1 VTGNEKHHPRVYY
14 RHMTSEQIAGGNA
27 TASTPHLHKNWPYR
41 RSTAMRYGAAV
52 LAVLAA
58 FALRYLIYDGPPN
71 RLVFTFFVPA
81 AIVAV
86 WYGGLGPGILATVL
100 GLLLGDYFF
109 MMSRKALWPLGNRE
123 SMAVGVYAL
132 TTLVC
137 VILCERLH
145 RRIRQFERA
154 LDDERHQ
161 RQAKLCPEAQE
172 FAAYLSRYY
181 AQPNHHQ
188 YDYPSWPFR
197 RSLVTRYGMAISVVV
212 VAFAMRYWLFAQDAR
227 FPFLFFVPA
236 AIVAVWYGGML
247 PGLLAAAAGL
257 MLGDYFFL
265 SDHEALGAVRE
276 SERLQIGLF
285 AVTTTL
291 CVMLLEN
298 LHERIRRLEHAFDR
312 ARHHHVQTDTAASGA
327 TQHPSTA
334 H

>member
-1 VTGNEKHHPRVYY
+1 MSSQHQAH
-14 RHMTSEQIAGGNA
+14 A
-27 TASTPHLHKNWPYR
+27 TASVPHQLWPYR
-41 RSTAMRYGAAV
+41 RSPALRYGVAV

-58 FALRYLIYDGPPN
+58 FTIRYAIYGDLQN

-86 WYGGLGPGILATVL
+86 WYGGIGPGIVATVL

-123 SMAVGVYAL
+123 SLAVGVYVV
-132 TTLVC
+132 TTLLC

-154 LDDERHQ
+154 LDNVRHHGT
-161 RQAKLCPEAQE
+161 AKLCPEAAE
-172 FAAYLSRYY
+172 FAEYLVRYY
-181 AQPNHHQ
+181 AQPSHHH
-188 YDYPSWPFR
+188 YDYPSWPYRHPFAKR
-197 RSLVTRYGMAISVVV
+197 YAIAIALVAL
-212 VAFAMRYWLFAQDAR
+212 AFVLRYWLFGQDSR

-236 AIVAVWYGGML
+236 AMVAVWYGGMM
-247 PGLLAAAAGL
+247 PGLVAAAAGL

-265 SDHEALGAVRE
+265 TNHEALGTVLE
-276 SERLQIGLF
+276 SERVQIGMF
-285 AVTTTL
+285 AVTTTV
-291 CVMLLEN
+291 CVILFEN

-312 ARHHHVQTDTAASGA
+312 ATHHHPHAAASTA
-327 TQHPSTA
+327 NVAPAHSTA

>member
-1 VTGNEKHHPRVYY
+1 MTSQQTAANSVAATAPHHP
-14 RHMTSEQIAGGNA
+14 Q
-27 TASTPHLHKNWPYR
+27 NWPYR
-41 RSTAMRYGAAV
+41 RSAAMRYGVAV

-58 FALRYLIYDGPPN
+58 FTVRYLIYGDLQN

-81 AIVAV
+81 AVVAV
-86 WYGGLGPGILATVL
+86 WYGGLGPGIVATVL

-109 MMSRKALWPLGNRE
+109 LMSRKALWPLGNRE
-123 SMAVGVYAL
+123 SLAVGVYVA

-137 VILCERLH
+137 VLLCERLH

-154 LDDERHQ
+154 LESERHHS
-161 RQAKLCPEAQE
+161 QAALCPEAQE
-172 FAAYLSRYY
+172 FAEYLVRYY
-181 AQPNHHQ
+181 AQPDHHL
-188 YDYPSWPFR
+188 YEYPSWPLR
-197 RSLVTRYGMAISVVV
+197 RSIIMRYGMAVIVVV
-212 VAFAMRYWLFAQDAR
+212 VAFFMRYWLFAQDAR

-257 MLGDYFFL
+257 LLGDYFFL

-298 LHERIRRLEHAFDR
+298 LHERIRRYEHAFDR
-312 ARHHHVQTDTAASGA
+312 ARHHHVHAGAAAASGGVLN
-327 TQHPSTA
+327 SRV
-334 H
+334 

>member
-1 VTGNEKHHPRVYY
+1 MTGDIALATLPQTHP
-14 RHMTSEQIAGGNA
+14 
-27 TASTPHLHKNWPYR
+27 LWPYR
-41 RSTAMRYGAAV
+41 RSTAMRYGVAV

-58 FALRYLIYDGPPN
+58 FAIRYLIYGDLQN

-81 AIVAV
+81 AVLAV
-86 WYGGLGPGILATVL
+86 WYGGLGPGIVATIL

-123 SMAVGVYAL
+123 SLAL
-132 TTLVC
+132 GAYVVTTLLC

-154 LDDERHQ
+154 LDDERHH
-161 RQAKLCPEAQE
+161 RGGKLCPEAHE
-172 FAAYLSRYY
+172 FAAYLEQHY
-181 AQPNHHQ
+181 ARADPHL
-188 YDYPSWPFR
+188 YGYPGWPYR
-197 RSLVTRYGMAISVVV
+197 RSVAMRIGVACGV
-212 VAFAMRYWLFAQDAR
+212 VALAFALRYWLFAQDAR

-236 AIVAVWYGGML
+236 AMVAIWYGGLM

-265 SDHEALGAVRE
+265 SGHEALGAVKE
-276 SERLQIGLF
+276 SERMQIGLY

-291 CVMLLEN
+291 CVMLFEI

-312 ARHHHVQTDTAASGA
+312 ARHHGHLHAGVAAPA
-327 TQHPSTA
+327 A
-334 H
+334 R

>member
-1 VTGNEKHHPRVYY
+1 MTGDNALAAVPHHQV
-14 RHMTSEQIAGGNA
+14 
-27 TASTPHLHKNWPYR
+27 WPFR
-41 RSTAMRYGAAV
+41 RSVAMRYGVAV

-58 FALRYLIYDGPPN
+58 FTIRYLIYGDLQN

-81 AIVAV
+81 AVVAV
-86 WYGGLGPGILATVL
+86 WYGGLGPGIAATVL

-123 SMAVGVYAL
+123 SLAVGAYVV

-154 LDDERHQ
+154 LDDERHHGGG
-161 RQAKLCPEAQE
+161 AKLCPEAQE
-172 FAAYLSRYY
+172 FAAYLTRYY
-181 AQPNHHQ
+181 TQPNHHL

-197 RSLVTRYGMAISVVV
+197 RSIVMRYGMAVGV
-212 VAFAMRYWLFAQDAR
+212 VALAFALRYWLFAQDAR

-257 MLGDYFFL
+257 LLGDYFFL

-276 SERLQIGLF
+276 SERLQIGMF

-298 LHERIRRLEHAFDR
+298 LHERLRRLEHAFDR
-312 ARHHHVQTDTAASGA
+312 ARHHHLPHAVTSAAAGSHDVPA
-327 TQHPSTA
+327 TH
-334 H
+334 

>member
-1 VTGNEKHHPRVYY
+1 MHHLRVYY
-14 RHMTSEQIAGGNA
+14 CSMTTEQPAANDA
-27 TASTPHLHKNWPYR
+27 PAAVLHSHKDWPYR
-41 RSTAMRYGAAV
+41 RSAAMRYGVAV
-52 LAVLAA
+52 IAVLAA
-58 FALRYLIYDGPPN
+58 FTIRYLIYGDLQN

-81 AIVAV
+81 AVIAV
-86 WYGGLGPGILATVL
+86 WYGGLGPGIVATVL

-123 SMAVGVYAL
+123 SLAVGVYVL

-154 LDDERHQ
+154 LEDERHHSQ
-161 RQAKLCPEAQE
+161 STLCPEAQE
-172 FAAYLSRYY
+172 FAQYLNRYY
-181 AQPNHHQ
+181 AQPDHHL
-188 YDYPSWPFR
+188 YNYPSWPLR
-197 RSLVTRYGMAISVVV
+197 RSVVMRYGMAVIFVGA
-212 VAFAMRYWLFAQDAR
+212 AFFLRYWLFAHDAR

-236 AIVAVWYGGML
+236 AIIAVWYGGML

-257 MLGDYFFL
+257 LLGDYFFL

-276 SERLQIGLF
+276 SERLQIGMF

-312 ARHHHVQTDTAASGA
+312 ARHHNIHTGVPASGLSPQ
-327 TQHPSTA
+327 TSTA

>member
-1 VTGNEKHHPRVYY
+1 
-14 RHMTSEQIAGGNA
+14 
-27 TASTPHLHKNWPYR
+27 
-41 RSTAMRYGAAV
+41 MRYGVAV

-58 FALRYLIYDGPPN
+58 FTIRYMIYGDLQN

-86 WYGGLGPGILATVL
+86 WYGGLVPGILATVI

-109 MMSRKALWPLGNRE
+109 LMSRKALWPLGNRE
-123 SMAVGVYAL
+123 SMAVGAYVA

-154 LDDERHQ
+154 LENERHHNVQ
-161 RQAKLCPEAQE
+161 YKLCPEAQE
-172 FAAYLSRYY
+172 FADYLTRYY
-181 AQPNHHQ
+181 ARASHHL
-188 YDYPSWPFR
+188 YAYPSWPFR
-197 RSLVTRYGMAISVVV
+197 RSVAVRYSVAIGIVAL
-212 VAFAMRYWLFAQDAR
+212 AFALRYWLFGQDFR

-285 AVTTTL
+285 AVTATL

-298 LHERIRRLEHAFDR
+298 LHEHIRRLEHAFDR
-312 ARHHHVQTDTAASGA
+312 ARHHHQPHATASAGVGA
-327 TQHPSTA
+327 QDAPATH
-334 H
+334 